1 MELIDSFSELL
12 SKELLSLKLKR
23 ELVPVV
29 GAGLIIAGD
38 ICFKKSR

>member
-1 MELIDSFSELL
+1 MEGFADDTEAL
-12 SKELLSLKLKR
+12 SNELLSLKLKR